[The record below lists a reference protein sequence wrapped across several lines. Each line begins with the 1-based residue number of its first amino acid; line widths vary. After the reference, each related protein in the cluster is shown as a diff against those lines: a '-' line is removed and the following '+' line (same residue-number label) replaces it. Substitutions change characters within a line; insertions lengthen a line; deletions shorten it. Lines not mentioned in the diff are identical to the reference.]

1 MSMAPTMSKDQ
12 DGLRRSIVAACRE
25 MNALGINQGT
35 SGNISVRLPDRPGFL
50 VTPSGIPYDAMEPAM
65 IVEMDF
71 EGGYRGGFLPSSEWR
86 MHLDILRTRPEA
98 GAVVHTHATHATALS
113 CLRIGIPPFHYMV
126 AAGGGTDIRCADY
139 ATFGTP
145 ELSARML
152 EALAERTACLLANHG
167 MICLGPS
174 LNKAMWLAVEVEA
187 MARQY
192 LAARLMGEPVLL
204 DDAEMTRILGLFR
217 GYGKQPEQ
225 LAEGETLA
233 FAPPARRD
241 EPSPRKRASSAAPR
255 RRPA

>member
-1 MSMAPTMSKDQ
+1 MTRTSRTRAKPDDL

-35 SGNISVRLPDRPGFL
+35 SGNISVRLPDRSGFL
-50 VTPSGIPYDAMEPAM
+50 VTPSGIPYDVMEPAM
-65 IVEMDF
+65 IVEMDLD
-71 EGGYRGGFLPSSEWR
+71 GGYRGDVLPSSEWR

-113 CLRIGIPPFHYMV
+113 CLRVGIPSFHYMV
-126 AAGGGTDIRCADY
+126 AAGGGPDIRCADY

-152 EALAERTACLLANHG
+152 EALAGRTACLLANHG
-167 MICLGPS
+167 MICLGAS
-174 LNKAMWLAVEVEA
+174 LQKAMWLAVEVEA

-192 LAARLMGEPVLL
+192 LVARVAGQPVLL
-204 DDAEMTRILGLFR
+204 DEAEMARVLGLFR
-217 GYGKQPEQ
+217 GYGKQPDQ

-233 FAPPARRD
+233 FEPPVRRGRARTRRTR
-241 EPSPRKRASSAAPR
+241 SPGPG
-255 RRPA
+255 